1 MVIETSPRGERAYD
15 IYSRLLKERLIFVVG
30 PVEDE
35 IANVVIAQLLYLESE
50 NPDKDIYLY
59 INSPGGPVSA
69 GLAIYDTMQYVKPD
83 INTLCIGQ
91 AASMGALLLTGG
103 AKGKRHCLPH
113 ARILIHQPLGD
124 FHGPAADIDIH
135 AKEIL
140 HARERLNEILS
151 KHTGQPLKRVRA
163 DTDRDR
169 FMDAREAVEYGLID
183 AVFEQ
188 RKALSQGVA
197 GP

>member
-1 MVIETSPRGERAYD
+1 M
-15 IYSRLLKERLIFVVG
+15 
-30 PVEDE
+30 
-35 IANVVIAQLLYLESE
+35 
-50 NPDKDIYLY
+50 
-59 INSPGGPVSA
+59 SA
-69 GLAIYDTMQYVKPD
+69 GLAIYDTIQYVKPD
-83 INTLCIGQ
+83 ISTLCIGQ
-91 AASMGALLLTGG
+91 AAGISALLLTGG

-113 ARILIHQPLGD
+113 AQILIHQPLGG
-124 FHGPAADIDIH
+124 FEGPAADMGIH

-140 HARERLNEILS
+140 HTRERLNEILS
-151 KHTGQPLKRVRA
+151 KHTGQPLKRIQA

-169 FMDAREAVEYGLID
+169 FMDAQEAVGYGLID